1 MRECQARS
9 LARSF
14 SPWKSDSMWV
24 YKNRVVPWLY
34 PYRAIA
40 LANPNPLRYPHF
52 NSKAA
57 GATHALAKRNF
68 PCSLFLY
75 FLFFPRFFFGK
86 QNRYNHSRGIRTWLT
101 HTLAHTY
108 QRSTR
113 QKRNAEA
120 KDFCSPN

>member
-1 MRECQARS
+1 MSGS

-75 FLFFPRFFFGK
+75 FLFFPRFFLVSKIDTTTVGELEL
-86 QNRYNHSRGIRTWLT
+86 G
-101 HTLAHTY
+101 
-108 QRSTR
+108 
-113 QKRNAEA
+113 
-120 KDFCSPN
+120 